1 MGGLKSAFKS
11 VKRFVKKNS
20 KEIATVIGFMVGGP
34 AGGAA
39 AGAAIGRG
47 IGGLVEGE
55 NLAEAAMAGAQIY
68 AGGKMLGG
76 AGFGY
81 DPNAAIGSGRFYNA
95 ANAGVSG
102 TGIGGF
108 FEGVGANTAAALGAN
123 VPGAGVGGTL
133 PGIGKSYEALN
144 FLEKGAVLSTV
155 ASGANSLSGGKLFGG
170 DEEPATMPGPIDQSG
185 YLTQGLTPAQ
195 LSNVYGTQG
204 SGTGIAG
211 SMPSL
216 AQSYDYDPVN
226 STIAELLKQQDEYEL
241 AFPEF
246 SRVNVKD
253 GGQIARLQDGGE
265 LPQMDLRENGG
276 DIEDPEGSGDEDTV
290 PALLADGEFVMT
302 KQAVKG
308 IGNGDHDQGIAQLYA
323 MMDMNENKAQS
334 MGLGRA

>member
-11 VKRFVKKNS
+11 IKRFVKKNT
-20 KEIATVIGFMVGGP
+20 KEIATAIGFIVGGP
-34 AGGAA
+34 GGGAA
-39 AGAAIGRG
+39 MGAAFGRG
-47 IGGLVEGE
+47 IGGLAEGE
-55 NLAEAAMAGAQIY
+55 SLGEAALAGAQIY

-95 ANAGVSG
+95 ANAGVKGS
-102 TGIGGF
+102 GIGGF
-108 FEGVGANTAAALGAN
+108 FENVGANTAAALGAN
-123 VPGAGVGGTL
+123 VPGAAGGTL
-133 PGIGKSYEALN
+133 PGIGKAYENLN
-144 FLEKGAVLSTV
+144 MLQKAGVGLIGTT
-155 ASGANSLSGGKLFGG
+155 GLNSLSGGKLFGG

-246 SRVNVKD
+246 ARVEIKD
-253 GGQIARLQDGGE
+253 GGIARLADGGKLPE
-265 LPQMDLRENGG
+265 LDLRENGG

-308 IGNGDHDQGIAQLYA
+308 IGNGDHDAGIAQLYA